1 MTNIIE
7 KTKIAI
13 DDLSVEIQEVDR
25 KAIEV
30 LRAACRLMIRRQSEA
45 IRLKSLIPEGRMGEM
60 AFLEVQVDQL
70 VVDLAGLAGDIEAN
84 LGDVC
89 DRLESAAKVVPII
102 RDDYAKI
109 TQAFADQL
117 IEAQDKSEALTR
129 ALAARHKEHAPA
141 GGLTRASVWAMTD
154 GRCFYCDVEL
164 VREASFDAPGR
175 LFHID
180 HIVARANGGPDHISN
195 YVPACER
202 CNGAKS
208 SKSFV
213 EFTRQ
218 KQAQLTV
225 IEGGAAQSGGSK

>member
-7 KTKIAI
+7 NTKQIL
-13 DDLSVEIQEVDR
+13 DDLSVEIQETDR

-30 LRAACRLMIRRQSEA
+30 LRAACRLMIRRQAEA
-45 IRLKSLIPEGRMGEM
+45 IRLKSLIPEGRKGEM
-60 AFLEVQVDQL
+60 AMLEVEIDAL
-70 VVDLAGLAGDIEAN
+70 VVSLAELAGDIEAQ

-89 DRLESAAKVVPII
+89 DRLEAVSRAVPVV
-102 RDDYAKI
+102 RDDYVKI

-117 IEAQDKSEALTR
+117 IEAQDRSEALTR
-129 ALAARHKEHAPA
+129 ALAARHKEHTPA

-164 VREASFDAPGR
+164 VREPSFDAPGR

-180 HIVARANGGPDHISN
+180 HIVAKANGGPDHISN